1 MMYLHFDQFCPT
13 FLRDFEF
20 LSSMLA
26 KVADIAKIERLEL
39 KVDRKYTTSMHDLWH
54 GSSFL
59 SGVLP
64 LLIVSKHPIA
74 PIACFFSNQLLMV
87 TRFCG

>member
-1 MMYLHFDQFCPT
+1 MVFTMMYLHFDQFCPT

-39 KVDRKYTTSMHDLWH
+39 KVDRKYKTALHDLWH

-64 LLIVSKHPIA
+64 LLIV
-74 PIACFFSNQLLMV
+74 
-87 TRFCG
+87 

>member
-1 MMYLHFDQFCPT
+1 
-13 FLRDFEF
+13 
-20 LSSMLA
+20 MLA

-39 KVDRKYTTSMHDLWH
+39 KVDRKYKTALHDLWH

-64 LLIVSKHPIA
+64 LLIV
-74 PIACFFSNQLLMV
+74 
-87 TRFCG
+87 

>member
-1 MMYLHFDQFCPT
+1 
-13 FLRDFEF
+13 
-20 LSSMLA
+20 MLA

-39 KVDRKYTTSMHDLWH
+39 KVDRKYKTAMHDLWH

-64 LLIVSKHPIA
+64 LLIVSTSH
-74 PIACFFSNQLLMV
+74 CSHCLFF
-87 TRFCG
+87 F